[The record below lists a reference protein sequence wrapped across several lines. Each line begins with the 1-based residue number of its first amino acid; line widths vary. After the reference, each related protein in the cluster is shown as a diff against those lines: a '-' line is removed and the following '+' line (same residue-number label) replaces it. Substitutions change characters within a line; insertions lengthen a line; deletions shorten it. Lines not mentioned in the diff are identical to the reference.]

1 MTHHYQN
8 PVSVTSR
15 MLAKQATQAPMLEK
29 EHELNLAR
37 RWRDQG
43 DERALEELTRSYLR
57 LVMAIASRFKNYGL
71 PRADLIQEGSVGLLL
86 AASRFEPDR
95 EIRFSTYA
103 NWWIRATIQDYV
115 LRNWS
120 IVRTGTTA
128 AHKALFFSL
137 RRLRAKLDNAKD
149 GPLSQNARRLIAAE
163 LGVKERDVLAME
175 GRMAGSDY
183 SLNALM
189 GQEEGQTEWQDH
201 LADERHTPEES
212 VTERRD
218 SSVRSSLIKSA
229 MTELSE
235 REITIIRERR
245 LSEDGMTLAAL
256 GDKLDVSKERVR
268 QIEKQ
273 AMEKMR
279 AAILNQLGGVDNVD
293 ISVLI

>member
-1 MTHHYQN
+1 
-8 PVSVTSR
+8 

>member
-1 MTHHYQN
+1 M
-8 PVSVTSR
+8 S
-15 MLAKQATQAPMLEK
+15 
-29 EHELNLAR
+29 
-37 RWRDQG
+37 
-43 DERALEELTRSYLR
+43 
-57 LVMAIASRFKNYGL
+57 IASRFKNCGL

-137 RRLRAKLDNAKD
+137 RRLRAKLDHAKD
-149 GPLSQNARRLIAAE
+149 GPLSQEARPLIAAE

-189 GQEEGQTEWQDH
+189 GQEEGQTEWQDQ
-201 LADERHTPEES
+201 LADERYTPEES
-212 VTERRD
+212 VTEERD
-218 SSVRSSLIKSA
+218 SNVRSSLIETA
-229 MTELSE
+229 MAGLNE
-235 REITIIRERR
+235 REIKIIRERR

-256 GDKLDVSKERVR
+256 GEIMNVSKERVR
-268 QIEKQ
+268 QLEKQ
-273 AMEKMR
+273 AMDKMR
-279 AAILNQLGGVDNVD
+279 AVIIEQFGGADNID